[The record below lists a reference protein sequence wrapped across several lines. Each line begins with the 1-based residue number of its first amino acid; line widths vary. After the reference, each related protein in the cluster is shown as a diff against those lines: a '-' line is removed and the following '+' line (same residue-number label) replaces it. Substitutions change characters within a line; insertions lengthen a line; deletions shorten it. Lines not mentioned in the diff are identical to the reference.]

1 VRHED
6 CHFKFQHQNLDGKV
20 MRGQSENYLSLSVIV
35 WILFNYKLI
44 IQLRIVSI
52 LGERVF

>member
-1 VRHED
+1 
-6 CHFKFQHQNLDGKV
+6 